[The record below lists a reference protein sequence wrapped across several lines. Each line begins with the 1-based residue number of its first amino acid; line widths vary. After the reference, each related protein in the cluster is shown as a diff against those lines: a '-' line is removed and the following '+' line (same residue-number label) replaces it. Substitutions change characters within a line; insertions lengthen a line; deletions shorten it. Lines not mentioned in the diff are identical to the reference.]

1 MNFNFLRNKKWNLQ
15 NDNGPQ
21 TILGMVRT
29 EAKNKNISDTP
40 TIPQPKIISNQN
52 VIGAAT
58 RTNGSL
64 TVRCWLCL
72 VWRLGRF
79 PELPSTALEE
89 GSKNESLKRFVGQHP
104 GGRVFPR
111 GPWREILD
119 IGFYPPSLG
128 KGV

>member
-1 MNFNFLRNKKWNLQ
+1 MSNHFERNKKCLPQ
-15 NDNGPQ
+15 QNGPPWTTGQ
-21 TILGMVRT
+21 AVSNLCNITTGHHTLPNPKRNSKG
-29 EAKNKNISDTP
+29 KNSTGPVAQD
-40 TIPQPKIISNQN
+40 N
-52 VIGAAT
+52 V
-58 RTNGSL
+58 SL
-64 TVRCWLCL
+64 TVRYWLCL
-72 VWRLGRF
+72 AWRLGRF
-79 PELPSTALEE
+79 PELPATALEE